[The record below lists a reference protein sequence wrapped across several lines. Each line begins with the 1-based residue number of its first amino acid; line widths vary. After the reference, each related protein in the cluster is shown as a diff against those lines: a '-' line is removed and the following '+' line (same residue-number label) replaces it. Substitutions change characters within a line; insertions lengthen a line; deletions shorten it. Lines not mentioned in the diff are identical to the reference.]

1 MSVQNPERVVT
12 KQDLADFYQGILP
25 YLGGMPDILANKFSK
40 GDMYSTDEK
49 MIGQWIDGKP
59 LYAKTVNFGSLPNQT
74 TKRVASGLTDELVVF
89 IEACAVSSAGS
100 RLIPAVPD
108 PTSAQASFTWGIAME
123 YDASTHEIIIQC
135 GTDRSSYTGY
145 VLLKYTKTSDSAVSI
160 GNDTD
165 YSTAEKIVGTW
176 IDGRPIWQKTVSG
189 AMPAAGSDTKI
200 SVSSDTIDFVLTCKG
215 TVPTYRT
222 QPLSDYLGTSV
233 STLFL
238 IMTFFDTQEQKVYL
252 RNTGVSAAQG
262 KTAYVTVTYVK
273 TTS

>member
-12 KQDLADFYQGILP
+12 KQDLADFYGQILP
-25 YLGGMPDILANKFSK
+25 YLGGMPEILANKFSK

-59 LYAKTVNFGSLPNQT
+59 LYQKVISFGALPNQT

-123 YDASTHEIIIQC
+123 YDASTHEVIIQC

-145 VLLKYTKTSDSAVSI
+145 VLLKYTKNTDSAVSI

-165 YSTAEKIVGTW
+165 YSTDEKIVGTW
-176 IDGRPIWQKTVSG
+176 IDGKPLYQKTVDL
-189 AMPAAGSDTKI
+189 GSQQTLTSQTWFETSIDC
-200 SVSSDTIDFVLTCKG
+200 SDI
-215 TVPTYRT
+215 
-222 QPLSDYLGTSV
+222 
-233 STLFL
+233 STLVNVLCLDSPSNVKAFNASIQNGTL
-238 IMTFFDTQEQKVYL
+238 KLMTFRSSEDYVRVVTLQY
-252 RNTGVSAAQG
+252 T
-262 KTAYVTVTYVK
+262 KT
-273 TTS
+273 S